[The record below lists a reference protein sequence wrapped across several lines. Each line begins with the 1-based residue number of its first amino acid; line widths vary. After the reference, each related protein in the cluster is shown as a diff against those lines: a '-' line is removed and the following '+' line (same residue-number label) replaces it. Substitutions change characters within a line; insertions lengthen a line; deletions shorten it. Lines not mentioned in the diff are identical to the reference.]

1 MGKRI
6 ISRAR
11 GHGGPRYRSPEHR
24 FVGSASYPKLLAS
37 GETSKAEIIEI
48 VHDAGKSAPLAKLKL
63 ADGNEIYITATEG
76 MRRGDVVTF
85 GAAGQNSVAKL
96 ADISEGVPISGIETI
111 PFSGPKF
118 CRSSGVY
125 GTIVAK
131 GEKITVKMSSGM
143 IREFNPNCLAMIG
156 IPAGGGRVDKP
167 YVKAGQV
174 YHAKNARTKLWPR
187 SSASKMNPVDHPFGG
202 KTKPGW
208 PKTVSR
214 WAPPGQ
220 KVGAISSRR
229 TGLRK
234 K

>member
-11 GHGGPRYRSPEHR
+11 GAGGPRYRSPEHR
-24 FVGSASYPKLLAS
+24 YVGSVSYPKFTE
-37 GETSKAEIIEI
+37 GQMKAEVMEI
-48 VHDAGKSAPLAKLKL
+48 VHDPGKSAPLARLKFT
-63 ADGNEIYITATEG
+63 DGIEKYVTATEG
-76 MRRGDVVTF
+76 MKKGDFIIF
-85 GAAGQNSVAKL
+85 GATGRNNVAKL
-96 ADISEGVPISGIETI
+96 SEIQEGVPICGIEML
-111 PFSGPKF
+111 PFSGPKI

-125 GTIVAK
+125 GTVIAK
-131 GEKITVKMSSGM
+131 GEKVTVKMSSGK
-143 IREFNPNCLAMIG
+143 IKEFNPNCLAMIG
-156 IPAGGGRVDKP
+156 IPAGGGRVDKLF
-167 YVKAGQV
+167 VKAGQV
-174 YHAKNARTKLWPR
+174 YHAKLARNKLWPR

-208 PKTVSR
+208 PKSVSR

-220 KVGAISSRR
+220 KVGAIASRR

>member
-11 GHGGPRYRSPEHR
+11 GAGGPRYRSPEHR
-24 FVGSASYPKLLAS
+24 YVGSVSYPKFTE
-37 GETSKAEIIEI
+37 GQMKAEVMEI
-48 VHDAGKSAPLAKLKL
+48 VHDPGKSAPLARLKFT
-63 ADGNEIYITATEG
+63 DGIEKYVTATEG
-76 MRRGDVVTF
+76 MKKGDIIVF
-85 GAAGQNSVAKL
+85 GATGRNNVAKL
-96 ADISEGVPISGIETI
+96 SEIQEGVPICSIELL
-111 PFSGPKF
+111 PFSGPKI

-125 GTIVAK
+125 GTVITK
-131 GEKITVKMSSGM
+131 GEKVTVKMSSGK
-143 IREFNPNCLAMIG
+143 IKEFNPNCLAMIG
-156 IPAGGGRVDKP
+156 IPAGGGRVDKLF
-167 YVKAGQV
+167 VKAGQV
-174 YHAKNARTKLWPR
+174 YHAKLARNKLWPR